1 MACRPGQAVVSDV
14 ALTFDDGPSI
24 WTERLLEVLRDH
36 GARATFFV
44 VGASAAD
51 QPELLRRMRDEGHE
65 LGNHTWSHPSLTR
78 DCDDEQVRDELART
92 NDLLAEALGSAPS
105 RFRAPHFDVDDRVES
120 IGRELGLR
128 HTPANVNPPD
138 WHPNWAAKLTIA
150 MVANQT
156 QAGSIL
162 CLHDGIPPNDADGD
176 RQATVDA
183 VQAFLPRLAERDLR
197 CVTATELLG

>member
-1 MACRPGQAVVSDV
+1 MSEV

-24 WTERLLEVLRDH
+24 WTERLLDVLGDH

-44 VGASAAD
+44 VGVTAVER
-51 QPELLRRMRDEGHE
+51 PELLRRMRDEGHE
-65 LGNHTWSHPSLTR
+65 LANHTWSHPSLTR
-78 DCDDEQVRDELART
+78 DCDDGQVRDELVRT
-92 NDLLAEALGSAPS
+92 NDLLAETLGSPPA

-120 IGRELGLR
+120 IGRELGLT

-150 MVANQT
+150 MIVNQ
-156 QAGSIL
+156 ARPGSIL
-162 CLHDGIPPNDADGD
+162 CLHDGVPPKESGAD
-176 RQATVDA
+176 RQATVEA
-183 VQAFLPRLAERDLR
+183 VRAFLPRLAERDLC